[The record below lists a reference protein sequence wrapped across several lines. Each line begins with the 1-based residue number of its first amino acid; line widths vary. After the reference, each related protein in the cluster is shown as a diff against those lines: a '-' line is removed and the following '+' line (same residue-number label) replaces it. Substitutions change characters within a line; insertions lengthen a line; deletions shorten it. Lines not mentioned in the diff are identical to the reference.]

1 MEVYCC
7 LQCVHRRVLKVAKNK
22 LGVNMNKNDNN
33 TFGKLVKELR
43 LQLDL
48 TQEELANKSGC
59 ATISIRRI
67 EAGTLRPSTQLAEQL
82 AIMLDVHEDEQE
94 AFTKLARG
102 LPATNGHAIEK
113 YEPEP
118 LLPSSV
124 EALKL
129 DGRSWRQT
137 EYLLT
142 FLPLIFT
149 AIVFILNPNYL
160 LTLLALEPPFVVVNV
175 LPLGWLVF
183 AMVFA
188 LMVASKFIL
197 QYGRSEAKTRQ
208 RSQLYR
214 TGLNG
219 FVLIFMTFPALL
231 LVLLAPALF
240 QVMRSGVFDP
250 K

>member
-1 MEVYCC
+1 
-7 LQCVHRRVLKVAKNK
+7 
-22 LGVNMNKNDNN
+22 MNKNDNN

-102 LPATNGHAIEK
+102 LPATNGHSIEK

-118 LLPSSV
+118 LLPYNPTV
-124 EALKL
+124 EELKL

-142 FLPLIFT
+142 FLPIIFM

-160 LTLLALEPPFVVVNV
+160 LALLAIEPPFIVVNV

-188 LMVASKFIL
+188 LMVASKLIL
-197 QYGRSEAKTRQ
+197 QYGRNEAKTRQ

-219 FVLIFMTFPALL
+219 FVLIFMTFPALS
-231 LVLLAPALF
+231 LVLFAPALF
-240 QVMRSGVFDP
+240 QVMRSGVFTP